1 MAHLRTTSYPYA
13 GSRPPYHK
21 NIQPSQ
27 FLSMGQNGWQIS
39 KPQYVHYQESPL
51 QEKERKMLA
60 LYDRQQQAALSRV
73 RNTFGHQNLSP
84 DYKMVN
90 NQQTGVLHRGY
101 SSAGS
106 QFRYN
111 HAEHIKYSP
120 TPISTSKKTA
130 GVDRAYPLKPVYYK
144 KAACLNHTFNQKGG
158 KFGEAA
164 RKSSF
169 MPSASAESSESS
181 NMSAARSHLAVC
193 NQDDQS
199 PAASQYGAY
208 RGGPTKSEMVREQQR
223 YAEEMEQVLE
233 EKIQRDKALL
243 YEKLWR
249 SQNNVRRN
257 QREEQERKEIKE
269 RTQRKRCQARYFDD
283 SLLEESKPEWRYEYQ
298 GSFKSHGGGGGG
310 VGDQYRQ
317 GSNIRKIHE
326 QHWRETNPEY
336 VSSEVDYNKYLTTY
350 NEIAEKM
357 QNASCGKKSN
367 ELNKPLLNYSPYVIH
382 QKQDSQAADLAMT
395 ENARYVKGD
404 QAYDYE
410 SKSSYVEYEKAADA
424 AKEMEGELVS
434 GDRQRVACPY
444 CNRKFDAHRVE
455 KHENVCVKLFN
466 TKRKLFDSFKY
477 RIQGTDIEK
486 FNKQQKTFPTVP
498 QPEKHWRQKHENLV
512 NTLRE
517 SRKTQKLLLKD
528 GKSSKAPQVP
538 SKDNPESSRKYSSF
552 AAERHIPKS
561 ESVKS
566 RPPPP
571 PKKKN
576 IKRN

>member
-317 GSNIRKIHE
+317 GSNIRKIH
-326 QHWRETNPEY
+326 
-336 VSSEVDYNKYLTTY
+336 D
-350 NEIAEKM
+350 
-357 QNASCGKKSN
+357 
-367 ELNKPLLNYSPYVIH
+367 PYVIH
-382 QKQDSQAADLAMT
+382 QKQDSQ
-395 ENARYVKGD
+395 
-404 QAYDYE
+404 
-410 SKSSYVEYEKAADA
+410 
-424 AKEMEGELVS
+424 EMEGELVS